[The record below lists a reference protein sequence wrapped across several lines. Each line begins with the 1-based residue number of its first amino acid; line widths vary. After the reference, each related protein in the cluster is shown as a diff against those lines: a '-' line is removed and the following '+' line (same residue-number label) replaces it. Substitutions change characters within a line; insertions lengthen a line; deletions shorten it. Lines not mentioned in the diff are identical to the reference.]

1 MSRATRQATSRA
13 ALGGGTGAERAKQGG
28 TLEEGLEGGAA
39 DAGAPG
45 GDAAAAEDERSNDDD
60 TVDDFEAVVVQGLKK
75 KKKASKKKASKKKAR
90 LELDGEELPSLA
102 DLETQKGSHLAG
114 ELKRRKVSANV
125 KSKGKEKV
133 VELAARLDALRHDS
147 KPIMDAAVVQSHL
160 AAIERSDHRI
170 RQAAVRA
177 LRRQR
182 HEAAAGL
189 QLPSDEGAARRL
201 DGSGGVN
208 LH

>member
-13 ALGGGTGAERAKQGG
+13 ALGGGTGAERAEQGG

-45 GDAAAAEDERSNDDD
+45 GDAAAAEDERSDDDD
-60 TVDDFEAVVVQGLKK
+60 TVDDFEAVAVRGLKK
-75 KKKASKKKASKKKAR
+75 KKKASKKKAPKKKAR

-114 ELKRRKVSANV
+114 ELKRRKVSANE

-133 VELAARLDALRHDS
+133 VELAARLYALRHVS
-147 KPIMDAAVVQSHL
+147 KHIMDAAVVQSAHL
-160 AAIERSDHRI
+160 AATESSDHRI

-182 HEAAAGL
+182 HEAVAGL
-189 QLPSDEGAARRL
+189 QLPSEEGAARHL
-201 DGSGGVN
+201 
-208 LH
+208 